1 MSTKSVLSLYDV
13 PSLPKVTCNGWLSM
27 GSIVF
32 ADLIALL
39 SSGLAAVVIRYRLS
53 GDFSPGYYLGLLP
66 SVALF
71 MLMFGIVGL
80 YPGLAANPIEEFRGL
95 LRAITITYLMI
106 IGTTFF
112 TGQAHYYSRSTFV
125 LAWFITMLTLPGG
138 RMVMRS
144 WCSRQSWWGIPAVIL
159 GAAGAGQE
167 IFQTLKRRPN
177 LGLRPVAI
185 LDDYSLSNRDFY
197 AHSNDVFWG
206 DLSQAAEF
214 AHRYPASYA
223 IIAMPQLKSQQ
234 LAAFL
239 AEYAQQF
246 SRVMVIPDL
255 FGISSLWVST
265 KDMGGVLGL
274 EIKQTL
280 ARSVPQLV
288 KRILDLLLVIS
299 ICALILPGF
308 IAICVCALL
317 CSSGPV
323 FYGQK
328 RIGRNEREFTAW
340 KFRTMWPSADRIL
353 EEHLSSDPAL
363 LEEWRRDHK
372 LKRDPRVTSLGK
384 ILRKFSLD
392 ELPQLWN
399 VLCGQMSLVGPRPI
413 VKAEIAKYGRRFGL
427 YRKVRPGITGLWQIS
442 GRNNTT
448 YEERTRLDEYYV
460 RNWSIVLDFYILFLT
475 LKTVLCAEG
484 AY

>member
-1 MSTKSVLSLYDV
+1 
-13 PSLPKVTCNGWLSM
+13 M
-27 GSIVF
+27 GSIVL
-32 ADLIALL
+32 ADVVALL
-39 SSGLAAVVIRYRLS
+39 SSGIAAVAIRYWLS
-53 GDFSPGYYLGLLP
+53 GHFSPSYYLGLLP

-71 MLMFGIVGL
+71 MVMFGVVGL

-112 TGQAHYYSRSTFV
+112 TGQAHYYSRSTFI
-125 LAWFITMLTLPGG
+125 LAWLITMFALPAS
-138 RMVMRS
+138 RMAMRS
-144 WCSRQSWWGIPAVIL
+144 WCSSQSWWGIPAVIL

-167 IFQTLKRRPN
+167 IYQTLKKRPN

-185 LDDYSLSNRDFY
+185 LDDYSLTNRNFY
-197 AHSNDVFWG
+197 AHSSDVFWG
-206 DLSQAAEF
+206 DLSQAADF
-214 AHRYPASYA
+214 AHRYRASYA

-246 SRVMVIPDL
+246 CHVLVIPDL

-274 EIKQTL
+274 EINQTL
-280 ARSVPQLV
+280 SRSVPKLL
-288 KRILDLLLVIS
+288 KRVLDLILVIS
-299 ICALILPGF
+299 ISTLSLPGF
-308 IAICVCALL
+308 IAICVCARLS
-317 CSSGPV
+317 SSGPI

-328 RIGRNEREFTAW
+328 RIGRHDKEFTAW
-340 KFRTMWPSADRIL
+340 KFRTMRPSADKIL
-353 EEHLSSDPAL
+353 EEHLSNNPQL
-363 LEEWRRDHK
+363 REEWRRDHK

-384 ILRKFSLD
+384 FLRKFSLD

-413 VKAEIAKYGRRFGL
+413 VREEIGKYGRRFAL
-427 YRKVRPGITGLWQIS
+427 YRQVRPGITGLWQIS

-460 RNWSIVLDFYILFLT
+460 RNWSVLLDLYVLFLT
-475 LKTVLCAEG
+475 GKTVLGAEG

>member
-1 MSTKSVLSLYDV
+1 
-13 PSLPKVTCNGWLSM
+13 M
-27 GSIVF
+27 GSIVL
-32 ADLIALL
+32 ADLVALV
-39 SSGLAAVVIRYRLS
+39 SSGLAAVVIRYWLS
-53 GDFSPGYYLGLLP
+53 GHFSPSYYLGLLP

-71 MLMFGIVGL
+71 MVMFGVVGL

-106 IGTTFF
+106 IVTTFF
-112 TGQAHYYSRSTFV
+112 SGQAHYYSRSTFI
-125 LAWFITMLTLPGG
+125 LAWLITMLALPTS
-138 RMVMRS
+138 RMAMRS

-167 IFQTLKRRPN
+167 ILQTLKKRPT

-185 LDDYSLSNRDFY
+185 LDDYSLTNPSFF
-197 AHSNDVFWG
+197 AHSTDVFWG

-214 AHRYPASYA
+214 AQRYRASYA
-223 IIAMPQLKSQQ
+223 IIAMPQLKSRQ

-239 AEYAQQF
+239 SEYAQEF
-246 SRVMVIPDL
+246 SHVLVIPDL

-274 EIKQTL
+274 EISQTL
-280 ARSVPQLV
+280 SRSLPQLL
-288 KRILDLLLVIS
+288 KRLLDLILVVAIS
-299 ICALILPGF
+299 TLSLPGF
-308 IAICVCALL
+308 IAICVCARLS
-317 CSSGPV
+317 SSGPI

-328 RIGRNEREFTAW
+328 RIGRQDKEFTAW
-340 KFRTMWPSADRIL
+340 KFRTMRPSADKIL
-353 EEHLSSDPAL
+353 EEHLISNPEL
-363 LEEWRRDHK
+363 REEWGRDHK
-372 LKRDPRVTSLGK
+372 LKRDPRVTTLGK
-384 ILRKFSLD
+384 FLRKFSLD

-413 VKAEIAKYGRRFGL
+413 VQAEIGKYGRRFAL
-427 YRKVRPGITGLWQIS
+427 YRQVRPGITGLWQIS

-448 YEERTRLDEYYV
+448 YEERTHLDEYYV
-460 RNWSIVLDFYILFLT
+460 RNWSILLDFYILFLT
-475 LKTVLCAEG
+475 CKTVLCAEG